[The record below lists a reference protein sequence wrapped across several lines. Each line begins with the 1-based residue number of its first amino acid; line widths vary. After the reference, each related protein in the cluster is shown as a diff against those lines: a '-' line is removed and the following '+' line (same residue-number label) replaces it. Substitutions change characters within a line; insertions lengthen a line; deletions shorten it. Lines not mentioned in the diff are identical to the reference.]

1 MDFFEQ
7 PTLQLA
13 RSLLGKTLIH
23 QTDEGIAAGR
33 IVETEA
39 YMGPEDKGAHSFG
52 NRKTDRTRVMFEHA
66 GLAYFF
72 RIYGMY
78 LCFNVVSGPPGKP
91 EAILVRAVEPVEGI
105 ELMAERR
112 GMDLPDAAE
121 TWPVRKRANLTNGP
135 GKLSMAL
142 GLTMDLYGNDLSAPP
157 LWIDPSSGQAETG
170 EILAGPRINI
180 DYAEEFTA
188 MPWRFWL
195 KDNPFVSK
203 VARKY
208 TAHLDNK

>member
-1 MDFFEQ
+1 MHFFEQ

-23 QTDEGIAAGR
+23 KTDEGVTSGR

-52 NRKTDRTRVMFEHA
+52 NRKTDRTKVMYERA
-66 GLAYFF
+66 GLAYLF
-72 RIYGMY
+72 RIYGMH

-91 EAILVRAVEPVEGI
+91 EAILIRALEPVDGLR
-105 ELMAERR
+105 LMAKRR
-112 GMDLPDAAE
+112 GMELTDEEGALPA
-121 TWPVRKRANLTNGP
+121 RKLANLTNGP

-142 GLTMDLYGNDLSAPP
+142 GLSMDLYGNDLTTPP
-157 LWIDPSSGQAETG
+157 LWIDFTAGQPDARQIVE
-170 EILAGPRINI
+170 GPRINI
-180 DYAEEFTA
+180 DYAEEYTA
-188 MPWRFWL
+188 VPWRFWI

-208 TAHLDNK
+208 TAHLD